1 MTNRSIRAKI
11 TFPRPPTNYRNAC
24 LMIIRP
30 YFDKTGQNMA
40 KNALKLA
47 KIWPKWAK
55 NGRFWAILAPKPK
68 MAGGDQESS
77 NSDFS
82 AFLGVLGDSSM
93 N

>member
-47 KIWPKWAK
+47 KIGQ
-55 NGRFWAILAPKPK
+55 NGPK
-68 MAGGDQESS
+68 MAVFGP
-77 NSDFS
+77 F
-82 AFLGVLGDSSM
+82 
-93 N
+93 